1 MPLTAAEIR
10 LFQPAEKEVKLSD
23 SLGLYLAVSPH
34 GSKHWRMKYRF
45 GGKERKLSFGAYP
58 EVSLKDARNK
68 RDEARSLIAAGVD
81 PSLAKKQA
89 KVKASLAAANTFQAL
104 AEEYISTKM
113 VGEGAAKATVDKAR
127 WFLTLLNPAIGSM
140 PLAEVD
146 PQMLLAPLKK
156 LEARGTL
163 ETAKKCRSFAS
174 RVFRYGIWTGRC
186 TVDVARDLQGA
197 LTSPKAKNYAA
208 ILEPAE
214 FGALLRAIEDF
225 DGSLIT
231 KFALQLS
238 PHVYVRPGELRHAEW
253 EEFDFDETIWRIPAG
268 KMKSRRKH
276 DVPLSKQAVV
286 ILREIYNLTGPKG
299 YVFPA
304 LHTSLRPMSENT
316 VNAALRRM
324 GFSKDEMTAHGFR
337 ATASSL
343 LNESGKWH
351 PDAIERSLAH
361 GESNAVR
368 GVYHRGTHW
377 KERVEMAQWWSDH
390 LDQLR
395 SGAKFI
401 PIHPAKNAGHK
412 KV

>member
-10 LFQPAEKEVKLSD
+10 ALQPGANETKLYD
-23 SLGLYLAVSPH
+23 SQGLYLVVSPN
-34 GSKHWRMKYRF
+34 GSKHWRMRYSF
-45 GGKERKLSFGAYP
+45 GGKERKLSFGRYP
-58 EVSLKDARNK
+58 DVSLKDARSR
-68 RDEARSLIAAGVD
+68 RDEARSLLANGTD
-81 PSLAKKQA
+81 PSFAKKKA
-89 KVKASLAAANTFQAL
+89 KIKATLAIANTFHSL
-104 AEEYISTKM
+104 AEEYIDTKM
-113 VGEGAAKATVDKAR
+113 VREGAANATVDKAR
-127 WFLTLLNPAIGSM
+127 WFLSLLKPAIGSM
-140 PLAEVD
+140 PVTEVD

-208 ILEPAE
+208 ILEPQK
-214 FGALLRAIEDF
+214 FGALLRAIEFF
-225 DGSLIT
+225 DGSPIT
-231 KFALQLS
+231 KFALRLS
-238 PHVYVRPGELRHAEW
+238 PHIYVRPGELRHAEW
-253 EEFDFDETIWRIPAG
+253 EEFDLDEAIWHIPPG
-268 KMKSRRKH
+268 KMKSKRKH
-276 DVPLSKQAVV
+276 DVPLSLQSVS
-286 ILREIYNLTGPKG
+286 ILRELRCLTGPKG

-304 LHTSLRPMSENT
+304 FHTSLRPMSENT

-368 GVYHRGTHW
+368 GAYHRGTHW

-390 LDQLR
+390 IDELRSVGEVVQLR
-395 SGAKFI
+395 RRSRT
-401 PIHPAKNAGHK
+401 N
-412 KV
+412 

>member
-10 LFQPAEKEVKLSD
+10 ALQPSRNETKLYD
-23 SLGLYLAVSPH
+23 SQGLYLLVSPN
-34 GSKHWRMKYRF
+34 GSKHWKMRYTVA
-45 GGKERKLSFGAYP
+45 GKERKLSFGRYP
-58 EVSLKDARNK
+58 DVSLKDARK
-68 RDEARSLIAAGVD
+68 ERDDARQLLASGAD
-81 PSLAKKQA
+81 PSLAKKKA
-89 KVKASLAAANTFQAL
+89 KIKASLATANTFHSL
-104 AEEYISTKM
+104 AEEYIDTKM
-113 VGEGAAKATVDKAR
+113 VREGAAKATVDKAR
-127 WFLTLLNPAIGSM
+127 WFLSLLKPAIGTM
-140 PLAEVD
+140 PITEVD

-208 ILEPAE
+208 ILEPAA

-225 DGSLIT
+225 DGSAIT
-231 KFALQLS
+231 KFALRLS
-238 PHVYVRPGELRHAEW
+238 PHLYVRPGEMRHAEW
-253 EEFDFDETIWRIPAG
+253 EEFDLDEAIWRIPPG

-276 DVPLSKQAVV
+276 DVPLSRQSVA
-286 ILREIYNLTGPKG
+286 ILRELNNLTGPDG

-304 LHTSLRPMSENT
+304 LHTTLRPMSENT

-343 LNESGKWH
+343 LNESGRWH

-368 GVYHRGTHW
+368 GAYLRGTHW

-390 LDQLR
+390 IDQLR
-395 SGAKFI
+395 VGGEVI
-401 PIHPAKNAGHK
+401 PMRQARRAGK
-412 KV
+412 

>member
-1 MPLTAAEIR
+1 MPLTAAQIR
-10 LFQPAEKEVKLSD
+10 MLQPSANETKLYD
-23 SLGLYLAVSPH
+23 SHGLYLVVSPN
-34 GSKHWRMKYRF
+34 GSKHWRMRYSF
-45 GGKERKLSFGAYP
+45 AGKERKLSFGRYP

-68 RDEARSLIAAGVD
+68 RDEARLLLASGTD
-81 PSLAKKQA
+81 PSFAKKKA
-89 KVKASLAAANTFQAL
+89 KIKATLAIANTFHSL
-104 AEEYISTKM
+104 AEEYIDTKM
-113 VGEGAAKATVDKAR
+113 VREGAAKATVEKAR
-127 WFLTLLNPAIGSM
+127 WFLSLLKPAIGSM
-140 PLAEVD
+140 PVTEVD

-186 TVDVARDLQGA
+186 SVDVARDLQGA

-208 ILEPAE
+208 ILEPIK
-214 FGALLRAIEDF
+214 FGALLRAIEVF
-225 DGSLIT
+225 DGSPIT

-238 PHVYVRPGELRHAEW
+238 PHIYVRPGELRHAEW
-253 EEFDFDETIWRIPAG
+253 EEFDLNEAIWHIPSG
-268 KMKSRRKH
+268 KMKSKRKH
-276 DVPLSKQAVV
+276 DVPLSTQSVS
-286 ILREIYNLTGPKG
+286 ILHELLNLTGPKG

-368 GVYHRGTHW
+368 GAYHRGTHW
-377 KERVEMAQWWSDH
+377 KERVEMAQWWSNH
-390 LDQLR
+390 IDQLR
-395 SGAKFI
+395 TGADAISKRRT
-401 PIHPAKNAGHK
+401 AS
-412 KV
+412 

>member
-10 LFQPAEKEVKLSD
+10 ALQPSQNETKLYD
-23 SLGLYLAVSPH
+23 SQGLYLVVSSS
-34 GSKHWRMKYRF
+34 GSKHWRMRYSY
-45 GGKERKLSFGAYP
+45 GGKERKLSFGRYP
-58 EVSLKDARNK
+58 EVSLKDARRK
-68 RDEARSLIAAGVD
+68 RDEARIVLAAGAD
-81 PSLAKKQA
+81 PSFVKKKAKI
-89 KVKASLAAANTFQAL
+89 KASLAVANTFHSL
-104 AEEYISTKM
+104 AEEYIDTKM
-113 VGEGAAKATVDKAR
+113 VREGAAEATVLKAR
-127 WFLTLLNPAIGSM
+127 WFLTLLKPAIGSM
-140 PLAEVD
+140 PVTEVD
-146 PQMLLAPLKK
+146 PQMLLAPLKR

-208 ILEPAE
+208 ILEPAK

-225 DGSLIT
+225 DGSPIT
-231 KFALQLS
+231 KFALRLL
-238 PHVYVRPGELRHAEW
+238 PHIYVRPGELRHAEW
-253 EEFDFDETIWRIPAG
+253 EEFDLNEFIWRIPPG

-276 DVPLSKQAVV
+276 DVPLSKQSVAV
-286 ILREIYNLTGPKG
+286 LRELQSLTGPDG
-299 YVFPA
+299 FVFPA
-304 LHTSLRPMSENT
+304 LHTALRPMSENT

-324 GFSKDEMTAHGFR
+324 GFTKDEMTAHGFR

-368 GVYHRGTHW
+368 GAYHRGTHW
-377 KERVEMAQWWSDH
+377 TERVEMAQWWSNY
-390 LDQLR
+390 LDELKA
-395 SGAKFI
+395 GADVI
-401 PIHPAKNAGHK
+401 PMKRTRRAG
-412 KV
+412 

>member
-10 LFQPAEKEVKLSD
+10 ALQPSGNETKLYDSQGLFLVM
-23 SLGLYLAVSPH
+23 SPT
-34 GSKHWRMKYRF
+34 GSKHWKMRYTF
-45 GGKERKLSFGAYP
+45 AGKERKLSFGRYP
-58 EVSLKDARNK
+58 EVSLKDARMK
-68 RDEARSLIAAGVD
+68 RDEARMLLAGGTD
-81 PSLAKKQA
+81 PSFAKKKA
-89 KVKASLAAANTFQAL
+89 KIKATLAIANTFHSL
-104 AEEYISTKM
+104 AEEYIDTKM
-113 VGEGAAKATVDKAR
+113 VREGAAKATVDKAR
-127 WFLTLLNPAIGSM
+127 WFLSLLKPAVGSM
-140 PLAEVD
+140 PVTEVD

-208 ILEPAE
+208 ILEPAK
-214 FGALLRAIEDF
+214 FGALLRAIEIF
-225 DGSLIT
+225 DGSPIT

-238 PHVYVRPGELRHAEW
+238 PHIYVRPGELRHAEW
-253 EEFDFDETIWRIPAG
+253 EEFDLDEAIWHIPPG
-268 KMKSRRKH
+268 KMKSKRKH
-276 DVPLSKQAVV
+276 DVPLSTQSVS
-286 ILREIYNLTGPKG
+286 ILREVRQLTGPKG

-368 GVYHRGTHW
+368 GAYHRGTHW
-377 KERVEMAQWWSDH
+377 KERVEMAQWWSNH
-390 LDQLR
+390 IDQLR
-395 SGAKFI
+395 TGADVI
-401 PIHPAKNAGHK
+401 PIRLEGSAN
-412 KV
+412 

>member
-10 LFQPAEKEVKLSD
+10 VLQPSANETKLYD
-23 SLGLYLAVSPH
+23 SQGLYLVVSPN
-34 GSKHWRMKYRF
+34 GSKHWRMRYSF
-45 GGKERKLSFGAYP
+45 AGKERKLSFGRYP
-58 EVSLKDARNK
+58 EVSLKDARMK
-68 RDEARSLIAAGVD
+68 RDEARLLLASGTD
-81 PSLAKKQA
+81 PSFAKKKA
-89 KVKASLAAANTFQAL
+89 KIKANLAIANTFHSL
-104 AEEYISTKM
+104 AEEYIDTKM
-113 VGEGAAKATVDKAR
+113 VREGAAKATVDKAR
-127 WFLTLLNPAIGSM
+127 WFLSLLKPAIGSM
-140 PLAEVD
+140 PVTEVD

-208 ILEPAE
+208 ILEPAK
-214 FGALLRAIEDF
+214 FGALLRAIEVF
-225 DGSLIT
+225 DGSPIT

-238 PHVYVRPGELRHAEW
+238 PHIYVRPGEMRHAEW
-253 EEFDFDETIWRIPAG
+253 EEFDLDEAIWHIPPG
-268 KMKSRRKH
+268 KMKSKRKH
-276 DVPLSKQAVV
+276 DVPLSTQSVS
-286 ILREIYNLTGPKG
+286 ILRELRNLTGPKG
-299 YVFPA
+299 YVFPS

-368 GVYHRGTHW
+368 GAYHRGTHW

-390 LDQLR
+390 IDQLR
-395 SGAKFI
+395 NGGEVIQLRRKRTV
-401 PIHPAKNAGHK
+401 N
-412 KV
+412 

>member
-1 MPLTAAEIR
+1 MPLTAAQIR
-10 LFQPAEKEVKLSD
+10 MLQPSAGETKLYD
-23 SLGLYLAVSPH
+23 SQGLYLVVSPS
-34 GSKHWRMKYRF
+34 GSKRWRMRYTF
-45 GGKERKLSFGAYP
+45 AGKERKLFFGPYP

-68 RDEARSLIAAGVD
+68 RDEARLLLASGTD
-81 PSLAKKQA
+81 PSLAKKKA
-89 KVKASLAAANTFQAL
+89 KIKATLAIANTFHSL
-104 AEEYISTKM
+104 AEEYIDTKM
-113 VGEGAAKATVDKAR
+113 IREGAAKATVDKAR
-127 WFLTLLNPAIGSM
+127 WFLSLLKPAIGDM
-140 PLAEVD
+140 PVTEVD

-208 ILEPAE
+208 ILEPAK

-225 DGSLIT
+225 DGSPIT

-238 PHVYVRPGELRHAEW
+238 PHIYVRPGELRHAEW
-253 EEFDFDETIWRIPAG
+253 HEFDLDEFIWRIPPG

-276 DVPLSKQAVV
+276 DVPLSKQSVA
-286 ILREIYNLTGPKG
+286 ILRELQNLTGPDG
-299 YVFPA
+299 FVFPA
-304 LHTSLRPMSENT
+304 LHTALRPMSENT

-324 GFSKDEMTAHGFR
+324 GFTKDEMTAHGFR

-368 GVYHRGTHW
+368 GAYHRGTHW

-390 LDQLR
+390 LDQLKA
-395 SGAKFI
+395 GAVII
-401 PIHPAKNAGHK
+401 PIKRTRRAG
-412 KV
+412 

>member
-10 LFQPAEKEVKLSD
+10 ALQPGENERKYYD
-23 SLGLYLAVSPH
+23 SHGLYLTVAAN
-34 GSKHWRMKYRF
+34 GSKHWRMRYSIN
-45 GGKERKLSFGAYP
+45 GKERKLSFGKYP
-58 EVSLKDARNK
+58 EISLKDARRL
-68 RDEARSLIAAGVD
+68 RDDARAVISAGVD
-81 PSLAKKQA
+81 PSLAKKKA
-89 KVKASLAAANTFQAL
+89 KLKATLAAANTFELL
-104 AEEYISTKM
+104 AEEYIATKM
-113 VGEGAAKATVDKAR
+113 VGEGAANATVDKAR
-127 WFLTLLNPAIGSM
+127 WFLSLLKPAIGSM
-140 PLAEVD
+140 PITEVD

-214 FGALLRAIEDF
+214 FGALLRAIDEF
-225 DGSLIT
+225 EGSAIT
-231 KFALQLS
+231 RFALQLS
-238 PHVYVRPGELRHAEW
+238 PHIYVRPGELRHAEW
-253 EEFDFDETIWRIPAG
+253 SEFDLSEAIWRIPAG
-268 KMKSRRKH
+268 KMKSRKKH
-276 DVPLSKQAVV
+276 DVPLSKQSVA
-286 ILREIYNLTGPKG
+286 ILQDLHNLTGPKG
-299 YVFPA
+299 FVFPA
-304 LHTSLRPMSENT
+304 LHTSMRPMSENT

-368 GVYHRGTHW
+368 GAYHRSTYW
-377 KERVEMAQWWSDH
+377 NERVEMAQWWSDYI
-390 LDQLR
+390 DQLR
-395 SGAKFI
+395 SGAEII
-401 PIHPAKNAGHK
+401 PIKRARTAN
-412 KV
+412 

>member
-10 LFQPAEKEVKLSD
+10 VLQPSANETKLYD
-23 SLGLYLAVSPH
+23 SQGLYLVVSPN
-34 GSKHWRMKYRF
+34 GSKHWRMRYSF
-45 GGKERKLSFGAYP
+45 AGKERKLSFGRYP
-58 EVSLKDARNK
+58 EVSLKDARSK
-68 RDEARSLIAAGVD
+68 RDEARRLLASGTD
-81 PSLAKKQA
+81 PSLAKKKA
-89 KVKASLAAANTFQAL
+89 KIKATLAIANTFHSL
-104 AEEYISTKM
+104 AEEYIDTKM
-113 VGEGAAKATVDKAR
+113 VREGAAKATVDKAR
-127 WFLTLLNPAIGSM
+127 WFLSLLKPAIGSM
-140 PLAEVD
+140 PVTEVD

-208 ILEPAE
+208 ILEPAK
-214 FGALLRAIEDF
+214 FGALLRAIEVF
-225 DGSLIT
+225 DGSPIT

-238 PHVYVRPGELRHAEW
+238 PHIYVRPGELRHAEW
-253 EEFDFDETIWRIPAG
+253 EEFDLDGAIWHIPSG
-268 KMKSRRKH
+268 KMKSKRKH
-276 DVPLSKQAVV
+276 DVPLAMQSVS
-286 ILREIYNLTGPKG
+286 ILCEMRNLTGPKG

-368 GVYHRGTHW
+368 GAYHRGTHW
-377 KERVEMAQWWSDH
+377 KERVEMAQWWSNH
-390 LDQLR
+390 IDQLR
-395 SGAKFI
+395 IGGDII
-401 PIHPAKNAGHK
+401 PMKRKGSAGK
-412 KV
+412 

>member
-10 LFQPAEKEVKLSD
+10 ALQPSENETKFYD
-23 SLGLYLAVSPH
+23 SQGLYLLVSPN
-34 GSKHWRMKYRF
+34 GSKHWKMRYTF
-45 GGKERKLSFGAYP
+45 AGKERKLSFGRYP
-58 EVSLKDARNK
+58 EVSLKDARK
-68 RDEARSLIAAGVD
+68 ERDEARQLLASGAD
-81 PSLAKKQA
+81 PSLAKKKA
-89 KVKASLAAANTFQAL
+89 KIKATLATANTFHSL
-104 AEEYISTKM
+104 AEEYIDTKM
-113 VGEGAAKATVDKAR
+113 VREGAAKATVDKAR
-127 WFLTLLNPAIGSM
+127 WFLSLLKPAIGNM
-140 PLAEVD
+140 PITEVD

-225 DGSLIT
+225 DGGAIT
-231 KFALQLS
+231 KFALRLS
-238 PHVYVRPGELRHAEW
+238 PHIYVRPGELRHAEW
-253 EEFDFDETIWRIPAG
+253 EEFDFDEAIWRIPPG
-268 KMKSRRKH
+268 KMKSRKKH
-276 DVPLSKQAVV
+276 DVPLSRQAVA
-286 ILREIYNLTGPKG
+286 ILRDLLNLTGPNG

-304 LHTSLRPMSENT
+304 LHTSQRPMSENT

-368 GVYHRGTHW
+368 GAYHRGTHW
-377 KERVEMAQWWSDH
+377 NERVEMAQWWSDN

-395 SGAKFI
+395 VGAKI
-401 PIHPAKNAGHK
+401 ILMKRAKTAG
-412 KV
+412 

>member
-10 LFQPAEKEVKLSD
+10 VLQPSANEAKLYD
-23 SLGLYLAVSPH
+23 SQGLYLVVSPN
-34 GSKHWRMKYRF
+34 GSKHWRMRYSF
-45 GGKERKLSFGAYP
+45 AGKERKLSFGRYP
-58 EVSLKDARNK
+58 EVSLKGARCK
-68 RDEARSLIAAGVD
+68 RDQARLLLASGTD
-81 PSLAKKQA
+81 PSFAKKKA
-89 KVKASLAAANTFQAL
+89 KIKATLAIANTFNSL
-104 AEEYISTKM
+104 AEEYIDTKM
-113 VGEGAAKATVDKAR
+113 VREGAAQATVHKAR
-127 WFLTLLNPAIGSM
+127 WFLSLLKPAIGSM
-140 PLAEVD
+140 PVTEVD

-208 ILEPAE
+208 ILEPAK
-214 FGALLRAIEDF
+214 FGALLRAIEVF
-225 DGSLIT
+225 DGSPIT

-238 PHVYVRPGELRHAEW
+238 PHIYVRPGELRHAEW
-253 EEFDFDETIWRIPAG
+253 EEFDLDEAIWHIPPG
-268 KMKSRRKH
+268 KMKSKRKH
-276 DVPLSKQAVV
+276 DVPLSTQSVS
-286 ILREIYNLTGPKG
+286 ILRDLRNLTGPKG

-324 GFSKDEMTAHGFR
+324 GFSKEEMTAHGFR

-368 GVYHRGTHW
+368 GAYHRGTHW
-377 KERVEMAQWWSDH
+377 KERVEMAQWWSDNI
-390 LDQLR
+390 DQLR
-395 SGAKFI
+395 SGGDVIQMRRKRSA
-401 PIHPAKNAGHK
+401 N
-412 KV
+412 

>member
-1 MPLTAAEIR
+1 MPLTASEIR
-10 LFQPAEKEVKLSD
+10 ALQPSGNETKYYD
-23 SLGLYLAVSPH
+23 SQGLYLLVSLN
-34 GSKHWRMKYRF
+34 GSKLWKMRYTF
-45 GGKERKLSFGAYP
+45 AGKERKLSFGRYP
-58 EVSLKDARNK
+58 EVSLKYARKERDDARQLL
-68 RDEARSLIAAGVD
+68 ASGAD
-81 PSLAKKQA
+81 PSLAKKKA
-89 KVKASLAAANTFQAL
+89 KIKATLATANTFNSL
-104 AEEYISTKM
+104 AEEYIETKM
-113 VGEGAAKATVDKAR
+113 VREGAAKATVDKAR
-127 WFLTLLNPAIGSM
+127 WFLSLLKPAIGNM
-140 PLAEVD
+140 PITEVD

-208 ILEPAE
+208 ILEPLE

-225 DGSLIT
+225 DGSAIT

-238 PHVYVRPGELRHAEW
+238 PHIYVRPGELRHAEW
-253 EEFDFDETIWRIPAG
+253 EEFDLDEAIWRIPPG

-276 DVPLSKQAVV
+276 DVPLSRQSVA
-286 ILREIYNLTGPKG
+286 ILRELSNLTGPIG

-304 LHTSLRPMSENT
+304 LHTTKRPMSENT

-368 GVYHRGTHW
+368 GAYHRGTHW

-390 LDQLR
+390 IDQLR
-395 SGAKFI
+395 VGGEVI
-401 PIHPAKNAGHK
+401 PMRQGRRAGK
-412 KV
+412 

>member
-1 MPLTAAEIR
+1 MPLTAAEIQA
-10 LFQPAEKEVKLSD
+10 LQPSGNESKLYD
-23 SLGLYLAVSPH
+23 SHGLYLLVSPN
-34 GSKHWRMKYRF
+34 GSKHWKMRYSF
-45 GGKERKLSFGAYP
+45 AGKERKLSFGRYP
-58 EVSLKDARNK
+58 DVSLKDARK
-68 RDEARSLIAAGVD
+68 VRDEARQLLASGAD
-81 PSLAKKQA
+81 PSLAKKKA
-89 KVKASLAAANTFQAL
+89 KLKATLATANTFHSL
-104 AEEYISTKM
+104 AEEYIDTKM
-113 VGEGAAKATVDKAR
+113 VREGAAKATVDKAR
-127 WFLTLLNPAIGSM
+127 WFLSLLKPAIGNM
-140 PLAEVD
+140 PITEVD

-208 ILEPAE
+208 ILEPLQ

-225 DGSLIT
+225 EGSAIT

-238 PHVYVRPGELRHAEW
+238 PHIYVRPGELRHAEW
-253 EEFDFDETIWRIPAG
+253 EEIDIDEAIWRIPPG

-276 DVPLSKQAVV
+276 DVPLSRQSVA
-286 ILREIYNLTGPKG
+286 ILRELNNLTGPDG

-304 LHTSLRPMSENT
+304 LHTTLRPMSENT

-343 LNESGKWH
+343 LNESGRWH

-368 GVYHRGTHW
+368 GAYHRGTHW

-390 LDQLR
+390 IDQLR
-395 SGAKFI
+395 VGGEVISMRQARR
-401 PIHPAKNAGHK
+401 AGK
-412 KV
+412 